1 MKRLGARS
9 DTDPPYL
16 EVIAKGTDSVSEA
29 YTSVL
34 FKPGFVRVD
43 AERLHAKSETTYI
56 PFLVLRRD
64 RAHVS
69 QRELRVEVTKEVVG
83 LERLV
88 KEGIFSRAALAV
100 GMSLDAACLANIRNA
115 RAAAANAAVFV
126 IGGVNQRPSVFPS
139 VANDPGAVARS
150 SSKRV

>member
-9 DTDPPYL
+9 DTDPHYL

-88 KEGIFSRAALAV
+88 KEGIFRAALAV